1 MKEAGGWLVNGS
13 RSETALDLPVRTA
26 GGCGGHQLG
35 VTAQER
41 GFYILF
47 HGDEVFAAFFDFRFG
62 DDQFQLTAG
71 DVDMD
76 GVAVLHEPDEAAVR
90 RFGGY
95 VADGRTPAAA
105 TKTTVRDERHIR
117 AEAHA
122 HDG

>member
-13 RSETALDLPVRTA
+13 RSETALDLPVCTA

-76 GVAVLHEPDEAAVR
+76 GVAVLHEPDEPAVR

-95 VADGRTPAAA
+95 VADGRTPGC
-105 TKTTVRDERHIR
+105 RR
-117 AEAHA
+117 
-122 HDG
+122 

>member
-1 MKEAGGWLVNGS
+1 MKEAGGWFFNGS
-13 RSETALDLPVRTA
+13 RSETALDLLVRTA

-41 GFYILF
+41 GLYILF

-62 DDQFQLTAG
+62 DNQFQLTAG

-76 GVAVLHEPDEAAVR
+76 GVAVLHKPDEPAIR

-95 VADGRTPAAA
+95 VADGRTPAPVISCR
-105 TKTTVRDERHIR
+105 TR
-117 AEAHA
+117 AQQE
-122 HDG
+122 

>member
-1 MKEAGGWLVNGS
+1 MPFNARGPEA
-13 RSETALDLPVRTA
+13 TLDFLIGTA

-35 VTAQER
+35 ITAQER

-47 HGDEVFAAFFDFRFG
+47 HGDEVLAAFFDFRFG
-62 DDQFQLTAG
+62 DKQFQLAAG

-76 GVAVLHEPDEAAVR
+76 GVAVLHEPDEPAVR

-105 TKTTVRDERHIR
+105 AETAVRDERHIR

>member
-41 GFYILF
+41 GFYIFF

-71 DVDMD
+71 ELSSFPFMFRQMTPEEKREAFRSLTGQVIWD
-76 GVAVLHEPDEAAVR
+76 GETARIILKGA
-90 RFGGY
+90 
-95 VADGRTPAAA
+95 
-105 TKTTVRDERHIR
+105 ER
-117 AEAHA
+117 EYL
-122 HDG
+122 